1 MPLEKILFVACVSGK
16 GDLAFDRKH
25 PDYTAAVARYA
36 RTRHPAHLDAIPK
49 REGMRPT
56 LYGVTVL
63 SAHARAVVLD
73 APGEAEQRVMAV
85 RCGVVSVKRPDG
97 VTTEAT
103 AESRGDLGRMAPAS
117 WVEMLAADRGASV
130 VDELGH
136 VVIHRATVGDYDEAE
151 GDDPL
156 APCGLPRGLRLA
168 L

>member
-1 MPLEKILFVACVSGK
+1 MSFEKTLFVACVTGK
-16 GDLAFDRKH
+16 GDPAFDRRH

-36 RTRHPAHLDAIPK
+36 RTRHPAHLDAIPR

-73 APGEAEQRVMAV
+73 APGPAEQRLMAV

-97 VTTEAT
+97 VTADAP
-103 AESRGDLGRMAPAS
+103 AESRGDMGRMAPAS
-117 WVEMLAADRGASV
+117 WVEQLAERGAYV

-136 VVIHRATVGDYDEAE
+136 VVLHRAAVGDYDEAE

-156 APCGLPRGLRLA
+156 APCGLPPGARLA